1 MHVTSLVGKKFCKNV
16 KIELEV
22 YFFLFCHKA
31 IDYSRLRL
39 PFFKK
44 SDHDYLI
51 GRLHS
56 SDFNLI
62 VEIQVMTLLDNIYIL
77 IEYNNIIR
85 KTNTKKMFFK

>member
-1 MHVTSLVGKKFCKNV
+1 MLPLWLVKSFVKIV

-22 YFFLFCHKA
+22 YFSFFA
-31 IDYSRLRL
+31 IKQSIIRDYDYL
-39 PFFKK
+39 FFKK

-62 VEIQVMTLLDNIYIL
+62 VEIQVMTVLDNIYIL
-77 IEYNNIIR
+77 IEHNNIIR